1 MTKKVYVKPD
11 TIVIT
16 AIEET
21 RLMTMSHTDQVSGTL
36 YSEDE
41 ERVDFK
47 WGGNGSA
54 YDKVKDDNGDV
65 WGD

>member
-1 MTKKVYVKPD
+1 MKKVYVKPE

-21 RLMTMSHTDQVSGTL
+21 RLMTMSHTDEISGDL
-36 YSEDE
+36 YPGDKE
-41 ERVDFK
+41 ERWGII
-47 WGGNGSA
+47 WGGNGST
-54 YDKVKDDNGDV
+54 YDKEKDDNGDV